1 MVLLYD
7 LASVHERIA
16 TNKKIVSIVDDE
28 IDITVLFE
36 NAICA
41 DITGISVVSF
51 NDPGIALEHFSKNK
65 QAYALIIS
73 DMRMPNMD
81 GLELLNKV
89 KELNPKVRTMLVSAY
104 DFHNNPIFEK
114 YLQKGIID
122 SFTEKPIK
130 INRLCQKVGDELQ
143 AYRQDVK
150 KSNLT

>member
-7 LASVHERIA
+7 LVSVHERIA
-16 TNKKIVSIVDDE
+16 TNKKIVSIVDNE

-65 QAYALIIS
+65 QAYALVIS

-81 GLELLNKV
+81 GLALLNKV

-130 INRLCQKVGDELQ
+130 INRLCQKVGDEIQ
-143 AYRQDVK
+143 AYRQGVK

>member
-7 LASVHERIA
+7 LVSVHERIA

-65 QAYALIIS
+65 HAYALVIS

-81 GLELLNKV
+81 GLALINKV
-89 KELNPKVRTMLVSAY
+89 KELNPMVRTMLVSAY

-130 INRLCQKVGDELQ
+130 INRLCQKVGDEIQ
-143 AYRQDVK
+143 AYRQGVK

>member
-7 LASVHERIA
+7 LVSVHERNA

-65 QAYALIIS
+65 QAYALVIS

-81 GLELLNKV
+81 GLALLNKV

-130 INRLCQKVGDELQ
+130 INRLCQKVGDEIQ
-143 AYRQDVK
+143 AYRQGVK

>member
-7 LASVHERIA
+7 LVSVHERIA

-65 QAYALIIS
+65 HAYALVIS

-81 GLELLNKV
+81 GLALLNKI

-130 INRLCQKVGDELQ
+130 INRLCQKVGDEIQ
-143 AYRQDVK
+143 AYRQGVK

>member
-7 LASVHERIA
+7 LVSVHERIA

-65 QAYALIIS
+65 HVYALVIS

-81 GLELLNKV
+81 GLALLNKV

-130 INRLCQKVGDELQ
+130 INRLCQKVGDEIQ
-143 AYRQDVK
+143 AYRQGVK

>member
-7 LASVHERIA
+7 LVSVHERIA

-65 QAYALIIS
+65 QAYALVIS

-81 GLELLNKV
+81 GLALLNKV

-130 INRLCQKVGDELQ
+130 INRLFQKVGDELQ

>member
-1 MVLLYD
+1 MVLLYG
-7 LASVHERIA
+7 LVSVHERIA

-41 DITGISVVSF
+41 DITGFSVVCF

-65 QAYALIIS
+65 HAYALVIS
-73 DMRMPNMD
+73 DMKMPNMD
-81 GLELLNKV
+81 GLALLNKA

-122 SFTEKPIK
+122 PFTEKPIK
-130 INRLCQKVGDELQ
+130 INRLCQKVGDEIQ
-143 AYRQDVK
+143 AYRQGVK

>member
-1 MVLLYD
+1 MVLLYN
-7 LASVHERIA
+7 LVSVHERIA

-65 QAYALIIS
+65 HAYALVIS

-81 GLELLNKV
+81 GLALLNKV

-114 YLQKGIID
+114 YLQKGIIN

-130 INRLCQKVGDELQ
+130 INRLCHKVGDEIQ
-143 AYRQDVK
+143 AYRQGVK

>member
-1 MVLLYD
+1 MILLYD
-7 LASVHERIA
+7 LVSVHERIA

-41 DITGISVVSF
+41 DITGISVISF

-65 QAYALIIS
+65 HAYALVIS

-81 GLELLNKV
+81 GLALLNKV

-130 INRLCQKVGDELQ
+130 INRLCQKVGDEIQ
-143 AYRQDVK
+143 AYRQGVK

>member
-7 LASVHERIA
+7 LVSVHERIA

-65 QAYALIIS
+65 HAYALVIS

-81 GLELLNKV
+81 GLALLNKV

-130 INRLCQKVGDELQ
+130 INRLCQKVGDEMQ
-143 AYRQDVK
+143 AYRQGVK

>member
-7 LASVHERIA
+7 LVSIHERIA
-16 TNKKIVSIVDDE
+16 TNEKIVSIVDDE

-65 QAYALIIS
+65 HAYALVIS

-81 GLELLNKV
+81 GLALLNKV

-130 INRLCQKVGDELQ
+130 INRLCQKVGDEIQ
-143 AYRQDVK
+143 AYRQGVK

>member
-7 LASVHERIA
+7 LVSVHERIA

-65 QAYALIIS
+65 QAYALVIS

-81 GLELLNKV
+81 GLALLNKV

-114 YLQKGIID
+114 YLHKGIID

-130 INRLCQKVGDELQ
+130 INRLCQKVGDEMQ
-143 AYRQDVK
+143 AYRQGVK

>member
-7 LASVHERIA
+7 LVSVHERIA

-65 QAYALIIS
+65 HGYALVIS

-81 GLELLNKV
+81 GLALLNKV

-130 INRLCQKVGDELQ
+130 INRLFQNV
-143 AYRQDVK
+143 
-150 KSNLT
+150 

>member
-7 LASVHERIA
+7 LVSVHERIA

-65 QAYALIIS
+65 HTYALVIS

-81 GLELLNKV
+81 GLALLNKV

-130 INRLCQKVGDELQ
+130 INRLCQKVGDEIQ
-143 AYRQDVK
+143 AYRQGVK

>member
-7 LASVHERIA
+7 LVSVHERIA

-65 QAYALIIS
+65 QAYALVIS

-81 GLELLNKV
+81 GLALLNKV

-130 INRLCQKVGDELQ
+130 INRLCQKVGDEIQ

>member
-7 LASVHERIA
+7 LVSVHERIA

-65 QAYALIIS
+65 HAYALVIS

-81 GLELLNKV
+81 GLALLNKV

-104 DFHNNPIFEK
+104 DFHNNPIFEM

-130 INRLCQKVGDELQ
+130 INRLCQKVGDEIQ
-143 AYRQDVK
+143 AYRQGVK